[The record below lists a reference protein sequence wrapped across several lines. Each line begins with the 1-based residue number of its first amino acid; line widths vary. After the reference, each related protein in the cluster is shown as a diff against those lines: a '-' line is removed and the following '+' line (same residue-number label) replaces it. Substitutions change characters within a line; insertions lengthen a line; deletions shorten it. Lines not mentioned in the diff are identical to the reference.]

1 MVKTWASAI
10 CLGLF
15 LTPSLIAQSKATKL
29 RGSVHDLATKVP
41 VAGATVSASGDT
53 AQRSEVTDDDGFF
66 RLLIE
71 GVAPGD
77 LVRIRVEKPGFVVYD
92 RQVVAS
98 EEIPISIL
106 LRRLAGGSPK
116 AVPKPVEPIDPV
128 VDRHVQEMK
137 DPHPFTQ
144 LNALKV
150 LAEHAPTNEEA
161 MRAVIA
167 AALDSDYRVRLA
179 AVNDIQQLRPGLKEA
194 VTNLLIGLEDQEP
207 AVREASIR
215 ALRAFPRDKDAT
227 GALFRILGA
236 PPSINLNAMYSLIAA
251 AADDPRLSEA
261 ELYAAS
267 IGNADGVASLIR
279 KAPLSQELISRLI
292 VELGKSLDSPINFR
306 SQGIIEVLL
315 KGGDLGRKAL
325 HQFLSSADPFH
336 QSRLALSW
344 LEEDHGAKGEILP
357 LVEVAG
363 ITTEL
368 GKAMQ
373 SDASE
378 TVFLPHGE
386 FPNRED
392 AACKR
397 GVMLRASMG
406 ILVLDLEPRG
416 TAWNH
421 LASLLFQNVQVGC
434 GAYAVIVPRWIKP
447 PAAKPI
453 TPILA
458 NLLCPQSGGVSIQ
471 PSWVA
476 DTLAMI
482 GDESTIA
489 LMQKINSQQE
499 FVCDALQPKPRADLT
514 ARIRS
519 RLAAN

>member
-1 MVKTWASAI
+1 M
-10 CLGLF
+10 
-15 LTPSLIAQSKATKL
+15 AQSKATKL
-29 RGSVHDLATKVP
+29 RGSVHDAATKAP

-53 AQRSEVTDDDGFF
+53 AQQSEVTDDDGFF

-77 LVRIRVEKPGFVVYD
+77 LVRIRVEKPGYAVYD

-98 EEIPISIL
+98 EEIPLNIL
-106 LRRLAGGSPK
+106 LHRVAAASPK
-116 AVPKPVEPIDPV
+116 AVPTPTEPLDPV
-128 VDRHVQEMK
+128 VDRYVQEMK

-150 LAEHAPTNEEA
+150 LAEHAPTNDEA
-161 MRAVIA
+161 MRTVIA

-179 AVNDIQQLRPGLKEA
+179 AVNDIQELRPGLKEA
-194 VTNLLIGLEDQEP
+194 VTNLLIGLDDQEP
-207 AVREASIR
+207 TIRQASLR
-215 ALRAFPRDKDAT
+215 ALRAFPHDKDAT

-251 AADDPRLSEA
+251 GVEDPRLSEA
-261 ELYAAS
+261 ELYAAT
-267 IGNADGVASLIR
+267 IGNADGVAALIR
-279 KAPLSQELISRLI
+279 KAPLSQDLIARLI
-292 VELGKSLDSPINFR
+292 VELGKSLDSPMNFR

-315 KGGDLGRKAL
+315 KGGDQGPRAL
-325 HQFLSSADPFH
+325 HQYLASADPFH

-344 LEEDHGAKGEILP
+344 LEEDHGAKDEILP
-357 LVEVAG
+357 LVDVAG
-363 ITTEL
+363 ITAEL
-368 GKAMQ
+368 GTAMQ

-386 FPNRED
+386 FPHGED
-392 AACKR
+392 AACNR

-406 ILVLDLEPRG
+406 ILVLDLEPRD

-447 PAAKPI
+447 SAAKPI
-453 TPILA
+453 TPFLA
-458 NLLCPQSGGVSIQ
+458 KLLDCQPGGVTIQ
-471 PSWVA
+471 DNWVA
-476 DTLAMI
+476 DTLATI

-489 LMQKINSQQE
+489 LLQKIASQKQII
-499 FVCDALQPKPRADLT
+499 CGNPDIDPLGPKHLADLT
-514 ARIRS
+514 GRIRS
-519 RLAAN
+519 RQAAN